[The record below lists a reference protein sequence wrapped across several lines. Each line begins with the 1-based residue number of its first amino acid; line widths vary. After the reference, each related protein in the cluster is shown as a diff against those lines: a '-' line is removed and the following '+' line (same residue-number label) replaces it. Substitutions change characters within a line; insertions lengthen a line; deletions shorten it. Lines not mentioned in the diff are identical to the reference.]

1 MFDVDKFEEM
11 RNLKTE
17 ELDKLDKSNKALF
30 ESNHELTSANREVAA
45 ANIRFA
51 ETNNRFAQVEEEI
64 HQLKFTSM
72 ALKFVTASSSAP
84 IINIYFPGFKSKDG
98 LKVNV
103 TCFDFSPAVVENNS

>member
-17 ELDKLDKSNKALF
+17 ELDKSNKALF

-45 ANIRFA
+45 ANIRCA

-103 TCFDFSPAVVENNS
+103 TSFDFSPAVVENNS